1 MRKRVLSCVP
11 LLVLFLLPVFAQAFN
26 IDRNLVTGEFYAAY
40 RSADAGWR
48 IEGSFSSSNDI
59 EFFICDADNYTKW
72 KREESVFL
80 YEHSE
85 ETIGQTFN
93 FTIPYDSEWYVIFSN
108 AQSLSTTSLEAEV
121 CFIDQEDITQT
132 QVSWIVQST
141 IVTPLF
147 IGFLAALGAVCLLGV
162 WISRRGNPF
171 PAVRYEDI
179 LPKPD

>member
-1 MRKRVLSCVP
+1 MRKRILSGIM
-11 LLVLFLLPVFAQAFN
+11 LLVFFLLPAFVQAFN
-26 IDRNLVTGEFYAAY
+26 IDRNLVTGEFYTAY

-72 KREESVFL
+72 RKEESVFL
-80 YEHSE
+80 YEYRE
-85 ETIGQTFN
+85 EATGQTFN

-108 AQSLSTTSLEAEV
+108 VQSKSDTSLEAEIYY
-121 CFIDQEDITQT
+121 IDQADITQT
-132 QVSWIVQST
+132 QVSWIVQSA